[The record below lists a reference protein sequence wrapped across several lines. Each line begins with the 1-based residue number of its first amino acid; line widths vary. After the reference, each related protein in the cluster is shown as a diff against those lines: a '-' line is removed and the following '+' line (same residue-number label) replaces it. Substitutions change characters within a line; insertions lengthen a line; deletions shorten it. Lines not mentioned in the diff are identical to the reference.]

1 MRMSIGTIG
10 FLILVIF
17 FVVRP
22 MVRAARGRGLSFGG
36 SLDLSGTPAR
46 GILLAVAPT
55 GTRVGTNQESR
66 QVTID
71 IEIPGQPPY
80 EVRTMATFPT
90 CLRGDVLPGATVELR
105 VHPNNRSAMVRIVGP
120 GVGFGV
126 TQLNVP
132 GAS

>member
-1 MRMSIGTIG
+1 MRMSIGAIG

-22 MVRAARGRGLSFGG
+22 MVRAARSTGQGFGDSLGLGG
-36 SLDLSGTPAR
+36 TAAR
-46 GILLAVAPT
+46 GILLAVAST
-55 GTRVGTNQESR
+55 GAKAGTNRESR
-66 QVTID
+66 RVTID

-80 EVRTMATFPT
+80 EVRTVATFPT

-105 VHPNNRSAMVRIVGP
+105 VHPRNRNAPVSIVGP

>member
-1 MRMSIGTIG
+1 MRMSIGAIG

-22 MVRAARGRGLSFGG
+22 MVRAARGTGLSFGS
-36 SLDLSGTPAR
+36 SLDLGGTPAR
-46 GILLAVAPT
+46 GILLAVAAT
-55 GTRVGTNQESR
+55 GTKSGTNFESR

-71 IEIPGQPPY
+71 IEVPGQPPY
-80 EVRTMATFPT
+80 EVRTLARFPT
-90 CLRGDVLPGATVELR
+90 CLRADVLPGATVELR
-105 VHPNNRSAMVRIVGP
+105 VHLKNRNAPVSIVGP

>member
-1 MRMSIGTIG
+1 MRMSIGAIV

-22 MVRAARGRGLSFGG
+22 MVRAARGTGLSFGG
-36 SLDLSGTPAR
+36 SLGLGGTPAR
-46 GILLAVAPT
+46 GILLAVSST
-55 GTRVGTNQESR
+55 GNRVGTNLESR

-80 EVRTMATFPT
+80 EVRTVAMFPT
-90 CLRGDVLPGATVELR
+90 SLRGDVLPGATVELR
-105 VHPNNRSAMVRIVGP
+105 VHPSDRTARVSIVGP

>member
-1 MRMSIGTIG
+1 MSIGAIG
-10 FLILVIF
+10 FLILVIL

-22 MVRAARGRGLSFGG
+22 MVRAARGMGLG
-36 SLDLSGTPAR
+36 GTPAR
-46 GILLAVAPT
+46 GILLAVAST
-55 GTRVGTNQESR
+55 GTRAGNNQESR

-80 EVRTMATFPT
+80 EARTVATFPT

-105 VHPNNRSAMVRIVGP
+105 VNPSNRNAPVSIVGP

>member
-10 FLILVIF
+10 FLILVIW

-22 MVRAARGRGLSFGG
+22 MVRSARGMGQSFGG
-36 SLDLSGTPAR
+36 SLGLGGTPAR
-46 GILLAVAPT
+46 GILLAVDST
-55 GTRVGTNQESR
+55 GTRAGTNQESR
-66 QVTID
+66 RVTID
-71 IEIPGQPPY
+71 IEVPGQPPY
-80 EVRTMATFPT
+80 EVRTVATFPT

-105 VHPNNRSAMVRIVGP
+105 VNPKNHNAPVSIVGP

>member
-1 MRMSIGTIG
+1 MSIVTLG

-17 FVVRP
+17 LVVRP
-22 MVRAARGRGLSFGG
+22 MVRAARGTGQGFGG
-36 SLDLSGTPAR
+36 SLGMGGTPAR
-46 GILLAVAPT
+46 GILLAVSST

-71 IEIPGQPPY
+71 IEVPGQPPY
-80 EVRTMATFPT
+80 EVRTVARFPT

-105 VHPNNRSAMVRIVGP
+105 VNPRSRTAPVSIVGP
-120 GVGFGV
+120 GVGFAV

>member
-1 MRMSIGTIG
+1 MRMSIGAIG
-10 FLILVIF
+10 FLILVIL

-22 MVRAARGRGLSFGG
+22 MVRAARGMGLG
-36 SLDLSGTPAR
+36 GTPAR
-46 GILLAVAPT
+46 GILLAVAST
-55 GTRVGTNQESR
+55 GTRAGTNQESR
-66 QVTID
+66 RVTID
-71 IEIPGQPPY
+71 IEVPGQPPY
-80 EVRTMATFPT
+80 EVSTVATFPT

-105 VHPNNRSAMVRIVGP
+105 VHPRNRNAPVSIVGP

>member
-1 MRMSIGTIG
+1 MRMSIGAIV

-22 MVRAARGRGLSFGG
+22 MVRAARGAGMSFGG
-36 SLDLSGTPAR
+36 SLGLDGTPAR

-55 GTRVGTNQESR
+55 GTRVGTNYESR
-66 QVTID
+66 LVTID
-71 IEIPGQPPY
+71 IEVPGQPPY
-80 EVRTMATFPT
+80 EVRTLARFPT
-90 CLRGDVLPGATVELR
+90 SLRADVLPGATVELR
-105 VHPNNRSAMVRIVGP
+105 VNPKSRTAPVSIVGP